1 MADHAI
7 TLIQRPTGAEGA
19 ERGESL
25 GIVIRTSE
33 RNGRWIARPA
43 YDGHLE
49 SPDEWPG
56 LANEGDTQ
64 RVWVGTS
71 ETEVVMTAMNFLRT
85 LYDVKQ
91 G

>member
-1 MADHAI
+1 MADHPV
-7 TLIQRPTGAEGA
+7 TLTRRDESRA
-19 ERGESL
+19 SL

-43 YDGHLE
+43 YDGTLE
-49 SPDEWPG
+49 NPDEWPA

-85 LYDVKQ
+85 MYEVQQ